1 MLMWYEMPEKV
12 KALEKEKKD
21 PGQGRPEVNFASFGA
36 LGCVVRVAG
45 ASADCYA
52 RGE

>member
-1 MLMWYEMPEKV
+1 MKCLRKV
-12 KALEKEKKD
+12 EALEKEKKD

-36 LGCVVRVAG
+36 LGCVVVRVAG